1 MPNGQNGELFNKR
14 KVLGPQYLNGCKE
27 KMVIAF
33 TNFLFGGS

>member
-1 MPNGQNGELFNKR
+1 MPNGQNGELSNKR
-14 KVLGPQYLNGCKE
+14 KVLWPQYLKGFKE